1 MTGSVIFDV
10 VLFANA
16 DRCDVPGYRQWLEAF
31 DAEGK
36 WSGTWN
42 REPQA
47 GRLPHEEKSVR
58 VMSRLVRSMSG
69 TATEAMRN
77 FDEWQAKGYSETWL
91 MNPCDS

>member
-16 DRCDVPGYRQWLEAF
+16 DRCDVPGYRQWLESF

-42 REPQA
+42 HEPQA
-47 GRLPHEEKSVR
+47 GTLPHEEKRVR

-69 TATEAMRN
+69 AATEAMRN
-77 FDEWQAKGYSETWL
+77 FDEWQAKGYPETWL
-91 MNPCDS
+91 MNPCD